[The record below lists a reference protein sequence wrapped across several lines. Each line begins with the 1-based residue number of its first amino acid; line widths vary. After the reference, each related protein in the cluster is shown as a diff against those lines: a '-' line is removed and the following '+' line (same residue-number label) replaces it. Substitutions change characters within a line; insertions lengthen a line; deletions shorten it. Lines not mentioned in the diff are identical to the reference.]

1 VILTRLAGCLD
12 ASAAN
17 LRVDEQ
23 AERLEERLDTLRPLV
38 GNVGG
43 VIRENVV
50 SRGFELSDFQFAKC
64 ANSFEPDCNNRR
76 FSPKFKRNFLQIG
89 PRSKLH

>member
-1 VILTRLAGCLD
+1 MILTRLAGCLD

-64 ANSFEPDCNNRR
+64 ANSFEPDCM
-76 FSPKFKRNFLQIG
+76 
-89 PRSKLH
+89 H